1 MNIIQLGACVG
12 NDDLT
17 KLIGESQPEILIL
30 VEPMSIHNE
39 KITECYSKIINKHIE
54 NIAIS
59 TGDEEE
65 MSFFYHENDGP
76 MYEVASTNINHI
88 TKHGYNPN
96 GIKELKVKCLRI
108 NKLFEK
114 FNLKKIDILFID
126 TEGTDDL
133 IIKDI
138 DFDSFEI
145 DELYFENLHLSHHDI
160 YDFLEKKGYTIVRN
174 WGFMGWTSFA
184 KKNNN

>member
-1 MNIIQLGACVG
+1 MNIIQLGSCVG

-17 KLIGESQPEILIL
+17 NLIGESQPEILVL
-30 VEPMSIHNE
+30 VEPMLIHNE
-39 KITECYSKIINKHIE
+39 KIIECYNKITNKHIE

-59 TGDEEE
+59 VIDEED

-76 MYEVASTNINHI
+76 KYEVASTSINHI
-88 TKHGYNPN
+88 TKHGYNTD

-138 DFDSFEI
+138 DFNSFEI
-145 DELYFENLHLSHHDI
+145 TEIYFENLHLTQDDI
-160 YDFLEKKGYTIVRN
+160 YSFLENKGYSVVKK
-174 WGFMGWTSFA
+174 WGYMGWTSFA
-184 KKNNN
+184 KKI